1 MSCGRDKIK
10 RLIDGDLV
18 CISCERWRAECE
30 ARAVLA
36 MPTKEARRLYLRGG
50 VGPDGRRHKGV
61 VGHRGEDATV
71 RLERLIMKL
80 WKKNRKQD
88 GRGET

>member
-1 MSCGRDKIK
+1 MTCSREKTQ
-10 RLIDGDLV
+10 RLVDGDLV
-18 CISCERWRAECE
+18 CIWCERWRAECE
-30 ARAVLA
+30 ARSVLA

-50 VGPDGRRHKGV
+50 LGPDGRRQKGV

-71 RLERLIMKL
+71 RLERLVMKL
-80 WKKNRKQD
+80 WKKNRGQD

>member
-1 MSCGRDKIK
+1 MSCERDKIK

-18 CISCERWRAECE
+18 CHWCERWRAECE

-50 VGPDGRRHKGV
+50 VGLDGRRHKGV
-61 VGHRGEDATV
+61 VGYRGEDATV

-80 WKKNRKQD
+80 WKKNRGQD